1 MSKVYALYFNENNH
15 EMKISCE
22 KHWENQRELLK
33 GQPTMVVKYN
43 HCIMISHSRAT
54 LVALGDEM
62 KEIWLKNQYK
72 TITKIARI
80 NLK

>member
-1 MSKVYALYFNENNH
+1 MSKVYALYFNEENH

-22 KHWENQRELLK
+22 KHWENQKELLK

-43 HCIMISHSRAT
+43 PCIMLSHSRAT
-54 LVALGDEM
+54 LVALGDEI

-72 TITKIARI
+72 AITKIARI